1 MPMRVFKVK
10 CPKGA
15 DKERIRMFELI
26 GFVML
31 VSAVFV
37 GLLTFAGWAYV
48 KAVEDYEE
56 VSG

>member
-1 MPMRVFKVK
+1 
-10 CPKGA
+10 
-15 DKERIRMFELI
+15 MFELI

-31 VSAVFV
+31 VSAVSV